1 MGIRQSDLRG
11 NLKRI
16 FGDDLVGYLFLL
28 PFAIIFAVFYVWPI
42 LWAPWMSL
50 QSFSLVG
57 TEFVGLENYRRVFG
71 QGLFLKTLINTFII
85 AGIVIPAQVILGLF
99 AAILLNSQLVKFRRY
114 IRSGYLVPVVMSTV
128 VLSIIFSL
136 FLSNSG
142 IINQV
147 LQATVGIS
155 INWLTDP
162 LLAKFSVAL
171 VIIWRRLGISML
183 IFLAGLQGVPQH
195 LYQAAAIDGAS
206 RWQQF
211 RYITVPQLGPVTVL
225 VVVLTTARTLRE
237 FAIPFVLTE
246 GGPANESTTVVQVLY
261 QTAFVDLD
269 LGYSAAIGVVFTLI
283 LGTILVLQYK
293 YVGGDY

>member
-1 MGIRQSDLRG
+1 
-11 NLKRI
+11 
-16 FGDDLVGYLFLL
+16 
-28 PFAIIFAVFYVWPI
+28 
-42 LWAPWMSL
+42 MSF
-50 QSFSLVG
+50 QSFSFQG
-57 TEFVGLENYRRVFG
+57 TEFIGLENYRRVFT
-71 QGLFLKTLINTFII
+71 QGLFLKTLANTFII

-99 AAILLNSQLVKFRRY
+99 AAILLNSQLVKARRY
-114 IRSGYLVPVVMSTV
+114 VRSGYLIPVVMSTV

-136 FLSNSG
+136 FLSQSG

-147 LQATVGIS
+147 LEATVGVS
-155 INWLTDP
+155 VQWLTDP
-162 LLAKFSVAL
+162 FLAKVSVAL

-195 LYQAAAIDGAS
+195 LYKAAAIDGAN

-211 RYITVPQLGPVTVL
+211 RYVTVPQLAPVTVL

-246 GGPANESTTVVQVLY
+246 GGPANESTTVVQLLY
-261 QTAFVDLD
+261 QTAFTELN
-269 LGYSAAIGVVFTLI
+269 LGYAAAIGVVFTFVI
-283 LGTILVLQYK
+283 GTILVLQYK